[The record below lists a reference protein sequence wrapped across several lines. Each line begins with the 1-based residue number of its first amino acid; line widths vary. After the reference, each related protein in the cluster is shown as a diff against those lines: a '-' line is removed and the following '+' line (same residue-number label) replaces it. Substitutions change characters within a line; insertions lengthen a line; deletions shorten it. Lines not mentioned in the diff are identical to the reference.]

1 MRRIT
6 RATAFVAVLALAL
19 AACGGN
25 DATDD
30 TEAPGGAETTEDA
43 EGAATDEAG
52 TEEEQAVG
60 DPAELELVNEGTLTV
75 CSDIPYPPFE
85 FEDASAP
92 SGYSGFDIDLV
103 QEIADRLDLELE
115 VLEVG
120 FDGLQSGAT
129 LAAGQ
134 CDLAASAMTITE
146 ERAEN
151 LNFSDPY
158 YDSLQ
163 SLVVPADS
171 DITSLEDLAGQ
182 SLGVQRGTTGAM
194 FAQENAPE
202 DTEIIEFSSGPDLF
216 TAMQAGQVAGGLQD
230 LPVNIERVEQDD
242 EFQIVAEFDTGEQY
256 GFAAALGNDALTD
269 AVNATLQ
276 EMRDDGTYDE
286 IYDRYFSV
294 D

>member
-6 RATAFVAVLALAL
+6 RATAFVAALAL
-19 AACGGN
+19 AVTACGGN
-25 DATDD
+25 DDPADDTTEATTEAESTEEGD
-30 TEAPGGAETTEDA
+30 TEA
-43 EGAATDEAG
+43 AG
-52 TEEEQAVG
+52 TDDADGAV
-60 DPAELELVNEGTLTV
+60 DPATLDLVNEGTLTI

-85 FEDASAP
+85 FEDSSAP

-146 ERAEN
+146 DRAEN
-151 LNFSDPY
+151 LNFSDAY

-171 DITSLEDLAGQ
+171 DITTLDDVAGQ
-182 SLGVQRGTTGAM
+182 SIGVQRGTTGAM
-194 FAQENAPE
+194 YAEENAPE

-216 TAMQAGQVAGGLQD
+216 TAMQAGQIVAGLQD

-242 EFQIVAEFDTGEQY
+242 DFQIVAEFDTGEQY

-269 AVNATLQ
+269 AVNDTLQ
-276 EMRDDGTYDE
+276 QMRDDGTYDE
-286 IYDRYFSV
+286 IYERYFSI

>member
-60 DPAELELVNEGTLTV
+60 DPGELELVNEGTLTV

-269 AVNATLQ
+269 AVNAILQ